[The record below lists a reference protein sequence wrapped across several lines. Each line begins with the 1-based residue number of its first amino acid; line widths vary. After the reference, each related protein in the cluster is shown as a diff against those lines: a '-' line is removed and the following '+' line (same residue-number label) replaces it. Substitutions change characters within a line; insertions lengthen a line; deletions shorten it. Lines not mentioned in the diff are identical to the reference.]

1 MDLRKAILI
10 AGGLVWAA
18 PALGADLPLTCRDAA
33 KPAATPALTAELY
46 SRCLAEPGLDEET
59 RANAYYRRGIA
70 RQSGGEVMEAATD
83 LREALARRP
92 QWAEA
97 HLARGRAMVTL
108 NESAEARAH
117 FTAALRINPDDVEAR
132 LARASLL
139 GRDGDGDAA
148 FADFASV
155 LRTRPVFAQ
164 AYFERGLLRAKMK
177 RAEDALDDYAQALT
191 LNPDFADCYRA
202 RAELRQAARDY
213 AGAVADLTRA
223 LETQHATP
231 WTVLLARGGV
241 HEKMRNRGLAID
253 DFRQALMLNPKFDPA
268 RSALHSMG
276 VSANT
281 AAGN

>member
-1 MDLRKAILI
+1 MGLRKAMLM
-10 AGGLVWAA
+10 AWGLVWAA

-46 SRCLAEPGLDEET
+46 SRCLAEPGLNEET
-59 RANAYYRRGIA
+59 RANAYYRRGLA
-70 RQSGGEVMEAATD
+70 RQSAGEMMEAATD

-97 HLARGRAMVTL
+97 HLARGMTMVAL
-108 NESAEARAH
+108 NESDEANAH

-132 LARASLL
+132 LARATLL
-139 GRDGDGDAA
+139 GRGGESDLAL
-148 FADFASV
+148 ADFASV

-164 AYFERGLLRAKMK
+164 AYFERGVLWAQRKESDK
-177 RAEDALDDYAQALT
+177 ALDDYAQALT
-191 LNPDFADCYRA
+191 LNPDYAECYRA
-202 RAELRQAARDY
+202 RAELRQAQRDY
-213 AGAVADLTRA
+213 AGAIADLTRA
-223 LETQHATP
+223 LEARHATP

-253 DFRQALMLNPKFDPA
+253 DFRQALMLNPKFDAA
-268 RSALHSMG
+268 RSALHGMG